1 MTMRAVQLD
10 EFDGPLHQRTVPV
23 PEPGMGE
30 ALLRVGACAVDQ
42 FDLAIRNGRW
52 SHAVLPL
59 IIGHEIAGE
68 VVAVGPGV
76 AGWAPGDRAAASLYL
91 VCGHCRH
98 CRSGRETIC
107 ENFGGHVGVSIP
119 GGYAEYVALPA
130 RNLVAIPDDLAFPEA
145 SVIANAIG
153 TPYHALTKQMRLRPG
168 EFFMVTGAGGG
179 VGIHAVQLAAMM
191 GARVMAVDIT
201 TDKLDAA
208 RARGAEVVVNPDDE
222 DLTAIARSWT
232 GGRGLDGIL
241 ELVGP
246 ATMPAGLSA
255 LAKGGRMVVVGSH
268 TGTELTISP
277 HAFYQNEFELLGS
290 RNVSV
295 GELAEVVDLVAA
307 GKVDPVV
314 SGTYPLEE
322 VEELHERVR
331 NRTVI
336 GREVLVP

>member
-1 MTMRAVQLD
+1 MRAVQLD
-10 EFDGPLHQRTVPV
+10 EFDGPLHHRTIPV

-76 AGWAPGDRAAASLYL
+76 AGWAPGDRVAASLYL

-130 RNLVAIPDDLAFPEA
+130 RNLVAIPDDLSFPEA

-208 RARGAEVVVNPDDE
+208 RARGAEVVVNPEDE

-246 ATMPAGLSA
+246 ATMPAGLAA

-307 GKVDPVV
+307 GKVEPVV
-314 SGTYPLEE
+314 SGTYPLEQ

>member
-1 MTMRAVQLD
+1 
-10 EFDGPLHQRTVPV
+10 
-23 PEPGMGE
+23 
-30 ALLRVGACAVDQ
+30 
-42 FDLAIRNGRW
+42 
-52 SHAVLPL
+52 
-59 IIGHEIAGE
+59 
-68 VVAVGPGV
+68 
-76 AGWAPGDRAAASLYL
+76 
-91 VCGHCRH
+91 
-98 CRSGRETIC
+98 
-107 ENFGGHVGVSIP
+107 
-119 GGYAEYVALPA
+119 
-130 RNLVAIPDDLAFPEA
+130 
-145 SVIANAIG
+145 
-153 TPYHALTKQMRLRPG
+153 
-168 EFFMVTGAGGG
+168 MVTGAGGG

-201 TDKLDAA
+201 ADKLEAA
-208 RARGAEVVVNPDDE
+208 RARGAEVVVNPEEDD
-222 DLTAIARSWT
+222 LAAIARSWT

-246 ATMPAGLSA
+246 ATMPAGLAA

>member
-1 MTMRAVQLD
+1 MTMRAIQLD
-10 EFDGPLHQRTVPV
+10 EFDGPLHLRTIPV

-68 VVAVGPGV
+68 VVAVGSGV
-76 AGWAPGDRAAASLYL
+76 GGWAPGDRVAASLYL
-91 VCGHCRH
+91 VCGRCRH

-130 RNLVAIPDDLAFPEA
+130 RNLVAIPDDLGFPEA

-191 GARVMAVDIT
+191 GARVLAVDIT
-201 TDKLDAA
+201 EDKLDAA
-208 RARGAEVVVNPDDE
+208 RARGAEVAVNPEQDD
-222 DLTAIARSWT
+222 LAAIARSWT

-246 ATMPAGLSA
+246 ATMPAGLAA

-307 GKVDPVV
+307 GKVRPVV
-314 SGTYPLEE
+314 SGTYPLEQ

>member
-1 MTMRAVQLD
+1 MRAVQLD
-10 EFDGPLHQRTVPV
+10 EFDGPLHQRTIPV

-76 AGWAPGDRAAASLYL
+76 AGWAPGDRVAASLYL

-130 RNLVAIPDDLAFPEA
+130 RNLVAIPDDLSFPEA

-208 RARGAEVVVNPDDE
+208 RARGAEVVVNPEDE

-246 ATMPAGLSA
+246 ATMPAGLAA

-307 GKVDPVV
+307 GKVEPVV
-314 SGTYPLEE
+314 SGTYPLEQ

>member
-10 EFDGPLHQRTVPV
+10 EFDGPLHHRTISV
-23 PEPGMGE
+23 PEPGMGDV
-30 ALLRVGACAVDQ
+30 LLRVGACAVDQ

-68 VVAVGPGV
+68 VVAAGPGV
-76 AGWAPGDRAAASLYL
+76 AGWSPGDRVAASLYL

-98 CRSGRETIC
+98 CRNGRETIC

-130 RNLVAIPDDLAFPEA
+130 RNLVAISDDLAFPEA

-201 TDKLDAA
+201 ADKLDAA
-208 RARGAEVVVNPDDE
+208 QARGAEIVVNPEKE
-222 DLTAIARSWT
+222 DLAAIARSWT

-246 ATMPAGLSA
+246 ATMPAGLAA

-314 SGTYPLEE
+314 SGTYPLEQ